1 MNLRR
6 IAPYVS
12 ACVGLGAL
20 VLGATGALIL
30 CTGANKKEPDCDF
43 IIVLG
48 SKLEKGMPTAT
59 MHERIDR
66 ALHYLRHHP
75 RTKAIL
81 SGGQGEA
88 EVMFETLTA
97 AGIDEKRLIL
107 EEKSTSTWQN
117 LKFSF
122 PLMDTTLSKRVGILS
137 SEFHLFRAKMYLKN
151 QEFSLISAKTQD
163 FPRWLHNFCREIAG
177 VWHYIFLGGT
187 YD

>member
-107 EEKSTSTWQN
+107 EENSTTTWQN
-117 LKFSF
+117 LKYSL
-122 PLMDTTLSKRVGILS
+122 PLTEEKTVGIVS
-137 SEFHLFRAKMYLKN
+137 SEFHLFRAKIYIKN
-151 QEFSLISAKTQD
+151 RKIAFIGAKTKD
-163 FPRWLHNFCREIAG
+163 FPRWTHNFCREIAG
-177 VWHYIFLGGT
+177 VWHYILLGGT
-187 YD
+187 YE